1 MLPKMIR
8 LTLSL
13 LGLTL
18 ALTAVGAEGDAER
31 EQRRAQFQALKWQ
44 TGPATIDV
52 SGKATLKLPD
62 GARFLDEA
70 EGAKFLKL
78 TGNLP
83 SSESILVG
91 DNWWAAFSF
100 SPVGY
105 VKDDEKIDADA
116 LLKSMKEEDG
126 PANEER
132 RKMGMG
138 ELYTDG
144 WHIAPHYD
152 SASKH
157 LEWALRLRTPG
168 SSTPTINYTVRLLGR
183 SGYESATL
191 VSDPQTLD
199 ADVKSFK
206 AMLRDFDFKSG
217 EKYSEFKQ
225 GDRVAEFGLM
235 ALVAGGA
242 AAVAT
247 KSGFWKVLVGF
258 FAAFWKLIIAGVV
271 AVFWGIA
278 KLFGKKKEQAS
289 QSDKQDPP
297 PQ

>member
-1 MLPKMIR
+1 MLKSTKWM
-8 LTLSL
+8 LAV
-13 LGLTL
+13 LGL
-18 ALTAVGAEGDAER
+18 ALGAAAWGAEGESTA

-44 TGPATIDV
+44 EGPATAAL
-52 SGKATLKLPD
+52 GGNATLKLPA
-62 GARFLDEA
+62 GARFLDET

-83 SSESILVG
+83 SPESILVG

-116 LLKSMKEEDG
+116 LLKSMKEQDG
-126 PANEER
+126 PANAER
-132 RKMGMG
+132 RKLGMS
-138 ELYTDG
+138 ELHTDG
-144 WHIAPHYD
+144 WHIPPHYD
-152 SASKH
+152 AASKH
-157 LEWALRLRTPG
+157 LEWALKLRSPG
-168 SSTPTINYTVRLLGR
+168 SDTPTINYTVRLLGR
-183 SGYESATL
+183 SGYESAIL

-199 ADVKSFK
+199 ADVKAFK
-206 AMLRDFDFKSG
+206 AMLKDFDFKSG
-217 EKYSEFKQ
+217 EKYTEFKQ

-242 AAVAT
+242 AAVVT
-247 KSGFWKVLVGF
+247 KTGFWKVIVGF
-258 FAAFWKLIIAGVV
+258 FAAFWKLILAGVV

-278 KLFGKKKEQAS
+278 KLFGKKKEQQA
-289 QSDKQDPP
+289 QPDKQDQP

>member
-1 MLPKMIR
+1 MLKSSKWM
-8 LTLSL
+8 LVV
-13 LGLTL
+13 LGL
-18 ALTAVGAEGDAER
+18 ALGAAAWGAEGESTP
-31 EQRRAQFQALKWQ
+31 EQRRAAFQALKWQ
-44 TGPATIDV
+44 AGPATTDV
-52 SGKATLKLPD
+52 GGNATLKLPA
-62 GARFLDEA
+62 GARFLDET

-83 SSESILVG
+83 SPESILVG

-116 LLKSMKEEDG
+116 LLKSMKEQDG
-126 PANEER
+126 LANAER
-132 RKMGMG
+132 RKLGMS
-138 ELYTDG
+138 ELHTDG

-152 SASKH
+152 AASKH
-157 LEWALRLRTPG
+157 LEWALRLRSSG

-183 SGYESATL
+183 SGYESAIL
-191 VSDPQTLD
+191 VSDPSTLD
-199 ADVKSFK
+199 ADVKAFK
-206 AMLRDFDFKSG
+206 AVLKDFDFKSG

-247 KSGFWKVLVGF
+247 KTGFWKVIVGF
-258 FAAFWKLIIAGVV
+258 FAAFWKLILGGVV

-278 KLFGKKKEQAS
+278 KLFGKKKEQQAP
-289 QSDKQDPP
+289 QDQHDQQDK
-297 PQ
+297 

>member
-1 MLPKMIR
+1 MLKSSKWM
-8 LTLSL
+8 LAV
-13 LGLTL
+13 LGL
-18 ALTAVGAEGDAER
+18 ALGAAAWGADGESTP
-31 EQRRAQFQALKWQ
+31 EQRRAAFQALKWQ
-44 TGPATIDV
+44 AGPATTEV
-52 SGKATLKLPD
+52 GGNATLKLPA
-62 GARFLDEA
+62 GARFLDET

-83 SSESILVG
+83 SANSILVG

-100 SPVGY
+100 SSVGY

-116 LLKSMKEEDG
+116 LLKSMKEDDG

-132 RKMGMG
+132 RKLGMG

-168 SSTPTINYTVRLLGR
+168 SDTPTINYTVRLLGR

-191 VSDPQTLD
+191 VSDPATLD
-199 ADVKSFK
+199 ADVKAFK
-206 AMLRDFDFKSG
+206 AVLQDFDFKPG

-225 GDRVAEFGLM
+225 GDRVAEFGLA
-235 ALVAGGA
+235 ALVAGGT
-242 AAVAT
+242 AAVAAKT
-247 KSGFWKVLVGF
+247 GFWKVIVGV
-258 FAAFWKLIIAGVV
+258 FAAFWKLILAGVA
-271 AVFWGIA
+271 AVVYGIG
-278 KLFGKKKEQAS
+278 KLFGKKKEPKAPQD
-289 QSDKQDPP
+289 QQDP
-297 PQ
+297 QDK